1 MLTVEFQGETGSP
14 GMLPWLRVA
23 DACHKIR
30 LASDTERRRA
40 SEMSWVEWRQPS
52 SYLPDREPDGIPSS
66 EDWLWLRDRPRLLGI
81 DRIPADSAAGLA
93 RMLAPSRGITRAG
106 LDALALAAAA
116 REARLDP
123 VSWSLALLEWDP
135 RRWSH
140 DVQAT
145 PGVEPALGW
154 WSVWATPDWMPGL
167 SGPGLAL
174 ALADLAR
181 TDRYRCDHATGPDGR
196 DHPVPPDVWDRIDG
210 LGLAGSFGI
219 VEGF

>member
-23 DACHKIR
+23 DACHRIR

-106 LDALALAAAA
+106 LDALALA
-116 REARLDP
+116 
-123 VSWSLALLEWDP
+123 
-135 RRWSH
+135 
-140 DVQAT
+140 
-145 PGVEPALGW
+145 
-154 WSVWATPDWMPGL
+154 
-167 SGPGLAL
+167 
-174 ALADLAR
+174 DLAR
-181 TDRYRCDHATGPDGR
+181 TGRYRCDHATGPDGR